1 MSDFIVS
8 ARKYRP
14 ATFASV
20 VGQKHIT
27 STLKNA
33 IERAQL
39 AHAYLFCGPR
49 GVGKTTCARIF
60 AKAINCLSPNGA
72 EACNEC
78 ESCRSFNEG
87 RSLNIHE
94 LDAAS
99 NNSVEDIRTLIEQ
112 VRIIPQVGRYSVFI
126 IDEVHMLSAAAF
138 NAFLKTLEEP
148 PAHAIFILA
157 TTEKHKIIPT
167 ILSRCQIYDFNRIR
181 VEDSVEYLKYIASQE
196 GISADEESLNLIAQK
211 ADGGMRDALS
221 MFDKAVSF
229 CGTALDYRNVA
240 QTLNVL
246 DYDTYFSVTEML
258 LAGNYVDVLVAFDSV
273 LSKGFSGQTFMSG
286 MNRHMRDLLMA
297 RQPDTLRLIEMTG
310 TLLERYRTQAGAC
323 NVEFLFG
330 AISILTE
337 LDGKIR
343 QSSNQ
348 RLLVELGLMKIAGL
362 GQKKNDD
369 LTSSGEYSLP
379 ALSPR
384 TAAGAAATPTAAARP
399 APQQSAS
406 TVQAQ
411 TVSAAG
417 QTTPGTPQ
425 SGAGATVQAAV
436 RPEAGQTAVRP
447 DAGQAATPPAAGQTA
462 PAAGQ
467 TAPSAVQPGAG
478 QTGQGTV
485 RPEAGP
491 TASAGIPQVSGFSVR
506 GAAMQTPGPQA
517 AEVSAQD
524 NAPQAAAI
532 GQTIPGGAANPA
544 AQGGMANPAMQSGTP
559 NPTAQGGAANPA
571 AQGGAAVPAVLGGT
585 PHPTAQGGAAVPA
598 VQTAGGTTAETA
610 PQPAPAKPAVQTAPA
625 PARRPL
631 ISGASLSELLA
642 SAGSDPDEEL
652 SDGETPD
659 EAEVV
664 TVDPECAEKL
674 EHARSRILNLIKE
687 KRPRF
692 VPAFELMTF
701 RDNTISVSVPT
712 SELREEILRSKT
724 GMLMRIAELAGI
736 EGMIELEVIVNEEI
750 RAVRPIKLEDRVRYI
765 TEKNP
770 LVAELRKA
778 LDLEVE

>member
-181 VEDSVEYLKYIASQE
+181 VEDSVEYLKYIAGQE
-196 GISADEESLNLIAQK
+196 NISADEESLNLIAQK

-447 DAGQAATPPAAGQTA
+447 DAGQAAAP

-467 TAPSAVQPGAG
+467 TAPSAVQPGAE
-478 QTGQGTV
+478 QTGQGSV

-491 TASAGIPQVSGFSVR
+491 AASAGIPQVSGFSVR
-506 GAAMQTPGPQA
+506 GATMQTAGPQA

-524 NAPQAAAI
+524 NAPQAAAA

-559 NPTAQGGAANPA
+559 NPTAQGGAAGPT
-571 AQGGAAVPAVLGGT
+571 VLGGT
-585 PHPTAQGGAAVPA
+585 AHPTAQGGAAVPA
-598 VQTAGGTTAETA
+598 VQTAGGTTAETT
-610 PQPAPAKPAVQTAPA
+610 PQPAPARPAVQTAPA

-712 SELREEILRSKT
+712 TELREEILRSKT

>member
-1 MSDFIVS
+1 MNEYIVS

-14 ATFASV
+14 MKFSDV
-20 VGQKHIT
+20 VGQDALT
-27 STLKNA
+27 TTLRNTVKSGK
-33 IERAQL
+33 L

-99 NNSVEDIRTLIEQ
+99 NNSVEDIRSLIEQ

-196 GISADEESLNLIAQK
+196 GITADDESLNLIAQK

-229 CGTALDYRNVA
+229 CGKALDYRNVA

-246 DYDTYFSVTEML
+246 DYDTYFGVTEML
-258 LAGNYVDVLVAFDSV
+258 LAGNYVDTLVTFDSV
-273 LSKGFSGQTFMSG
+273 LSRGFSGQTFMAG
-286 MNRHMRDLLMA
+286 LNRHMRDLLMA
-297 RQPDTLRLIEMTG
+297 KRPETLRLIEMTG

-323 NVEFLFG
+323 SVEFLFG
-330 AISILTE
+330 AISVLTE

-348 RLLVELGLMKIAGL
+348 RLFVELGLMKIAGL
-362 GQKKNDD
+362 GQKKNDS
-369 LTSSGEYSLP
+369 LTSSGEYPLP
-379 ALSPR
+379 TLTPR
-384 TAAGAAATPTAAARP
+384 TAGPASAAAPAAAGQPAPRPAANASGNPAAPAAATAQPAAQAAGAATAP
-399 APQQSAS
+399 P
-406 TVQAQ
+406 
-411 TVSAAG
+411 SAA
-417 QTTPGTPQ
+417 TSAAMPAASP
-425 SGAGATVQAAV
+425 AG
-436 RPEAGQTAVRP
+436 R
-447 DAGQAATPPAAGQTA
+447 PAAGT
-462 PAAGQ
+462 
-467 TAPSAVQPGAG
+467 
-478 QTGQGTV
+478 
-485 RPEAGP
+485 
-491 TASAGIPQVSGFSVR
+491 SAG
-506 GAAMQTPGPQA
+506 
-517 AEVSAQD
+517 
-524 NAPQAAAI
+524 
-532 GQTIPGGAANPA
+532 PA
-544 AQGGMANPAMQSGTP
+544 AQGTLP
-559 NPTAQGGAANPA
+559 
-571 AQGGAAVPAVLGGT
+571 V
-585 PHPTAQGGAAVPA
+585 
-598 VQTAGGTTAETA
+598 
-610 PQPAPAKPAVQTAPA
+610 QPAPGMM
-625 PARRPL
+625 RRPL

-642 SAGSDPDEEL
+642 SAGGDPDEEL

-659 EAEVV
+659 EPE
-664 TVDPECAEKL
+664 TVRIDPDCAEKL
-674 EHARSRILNLIKE
+674 EHARGRILNLIKE

-712 SELREEILRSKT
+712 TELREEILRSKT

>member
-33 IERAQL
+33 IERGQL

-60 AKAINCLSPNGA
+60 AKAINCLNPNGS

-181 VEDSVEYLKYIASQE
+181 VEDGVEYLKYIASQE
-196 GISADEESLNLIAQK
+196 GIAADEESLNLIAQK

-229 CGTALDYRNVA
+229 CGKALDYRNVA

-258 LAGNYVDVLVAFDSV
+258 LAGNYVDTLVTFDSV
-273 LSKGFSGQTFMSG
+273 LSRGFSGQTFMAG
-286 MNRHMRDLLMA
+286 LNRHMRDLLMA
-297 RQPDTLRLIEMTG
+297 KRPETLRLIEMTG

-323 NVEFLFG
+323 SVEFLFG
-330 AISILTE
+330 AISCLTE

-362 GQKKNDD
+362 GQKKNDS
-369 LTSSGEYSLP
+369 LTSSGEYPLP
-379 ALSPR
+379 TLTPR
-384 TAAGAAATPTAAARP
+384 TAGPASAAAPAAAGQPAAATAQPAAQAAGAATAP
-399 APQQSAS
+399 P
-406 TVQAQ
+406 
-411 TVSAAG
+411 SAA
-417 QTTPGTPQ
+417 TSAAMPAASP
-425 SGAGATVQAAV
+425 AG
-436 RPEAGQTAVRP
+436 R
-447 DAGQAATPPAAGQTA
+447 PAAGT
-462 PAAGQ
+462 
-467 TAPSAVQPGAG
+467 S
-478 QTGQGTV
+478 
-485 RPEAGP
+485 AGP
-491 TASAGIPQVSGFSVR
+491 TAQG
-506 GAAMQTPGPQA
+506 TL
-517 AEVSAQD
+517 
-524 NAPQAAAI
+524 
-532 GQTIPGGAANPA
+532 PA
-544 AQGGMANPAMQSGTP
+544 
-559 NPTAQGGAANPA
+559 
-571 AQGGAAVPAVLGGT
+571 
-585 PHPTAQGGAAVPA
+585 
-598 VQTAGGTTAETA
+598 
-610 PQPAPAKPAVQTAPA
+610 QPAPGMK
-625 PARRPL
+625 RRPL

-642 SAGSDPDEEL
+642 SAGGDPDEEL

-659 EAEVV
+659 EPE
-664 TVDPECAEKL
+664 TVRIDPDCAEKL
-674 EHARSRILNLIKE
+674 EHARGRILNLIKE

-712 SELREEILRSKT
+712 TELREEILRSKT

-736 EGMIELEVIVNEEI
+736 EGMIELEVTVNEEI
-750 RAVRPIKLEDRVRYI
+750 RAARPIKLEDRVRYI

>member
-33 IERAQL
+33 IERGQL

-60 AKAINCLSPNGA
+60 AKAINCLNPNGS

-181 VEDSVEYLKYIASQE
+181 VEDGVEYLKYIASQE
-196 GISADEESLNLIAQK
+196 GITYDEESLNLIAQK

-229 CGTALDYRNVA
+229 CGKALDYRNVA

-246 DYDTYFSVTEML
+246 DYDTYFGVTEML
-258 LAGNYVDVLVAFDSV
+258 LAGNYVDTLVTFDSV
-273 LSKGFSGQTFMSG
+273 LSRGFSGQTFMAG
-286 MNRHMRDLLMA
+286 LNRHMRDLLMA
-297 RQPDTLRLIEMTG
+297 KRPETLRLIEMTG

-323 NVEFLFG
+323 DVEFLFG
-330 AISILTE
+330 AISCLTE

-348 RLLVELGLMKIAGL
+348 RLFVELGLMKIAGL
-362 GQKKNDD
+362 GQKKNDS
-369 LTSSGEYSLP
+369 LTSSGEYPLP
-379 ALSPR
+379 TLTPR
-384 TAAGAAATPTAAARP
+384 TAGPASAAAP
-399 APQQSAS
+399 A
-406 TVQAQ
+406 
-411 TVSAAG
+411 AAG
-417 QTTPGTPQ
+417 QP
-425 SGAGATVQAAV
+425 ATA
-436 RPEAGQTAVRP
+436 TA
-447 DAGQAATPPAAGQTA
+447 
-462 PAAGQ
+462 
-467 TAPSAVQPGAG
+467 
-478 QTGQGTV
+478 
-485 RPEAGP
+485 
-491 TASAGIPQVSGFSVR
+491 
-506 GAAMQTPGPQA
+506 QA
-517 AEVSAQD
+517 AEVSATGNPAT
-524 NAPQAAAI
+524 NAPAANAS
-532 GQTIPGGAANPA
+532 GNPA
-544 AQGGMANPAMQSGTP
+544 APAAATAQPAGVSATGNPATNAPAASASGNPGAPAAATAQP
-559 NPTAQGGAANPA
+559 AAQAAGAATAPPSAATSAAMPAASPAGRPAAGTSAGPTAQGTLPA
-571 AQGGAAVPAVLGGT
+571 
-585 PHPTAQGGAAVPA
+585 
-598 VQTAGGTTAETA
+598 
-610 PQPAPAKPAVQTAPA
+610 QPAPGMK
-625 PARRPL
+625 RRPL

-642 SAGSDPDEEL
+642 SAGGDPDEEL

-659 EAEVV
+659 EPE
-664 TVDPECAEKL
+664 TVRIDPDCAEKL
-674 EHARSRILNLIKE
+674 EHARGRILNLIKE

-712 SELREEILRSKT
+712 TELREEILRSKT

-736 EGMIELEVIVNEEI
+736 EGMIELEVTVNEEI
-750 RAVRPIKLEDRVRYI
+750 RAARPIKLEDRVRYI

>member
-33 IERAQL
+33 IERGQL

-60 AKAINCLSPNGA
+60 AKAINCLNPNGS

-181 VEDSVEYLKYIASQE
+181 VEDGVEYLKYIASQE
-196 GISADEESLNLIAQK
+196 GIAADEESLNLIAQK

-229 CGTALDYRNVA
+229 CGKALDYRNVA

-246 DYDTYFSVTEML
+246 DYDTYFGVTEML
-258 LAGNYVDVLVAFDSV
+258 LAGNYVDTLVTFDSV
-273 LSKGFSGQTFMSG
+273 LSRGFSGQTFMAG
-286 MNRHMRDLLMA
+286 LNRHMRDLLMA
-297 RQPDTLRLIEMTG
+297 KRPETLRLIEMTG

-323 NVEFLFG
+323 DVEFLFG
-330 AISILTE
+330 AISCLTE

-348 RLLVELGLMKIAGL
+348 RLFVELGLMKIAGL
-362 GQKKNDD
+362 GQKKNDS
-369 LTSSGEYSLP
+369 LTSSGEYPLP
-379 ALSPR
+379 TLTPR
-384 TAAGAAATPTAAARP
+384 AAGPASAAAP
-399 APQQSAS
+399 A
-406 TVQAQ
+406 
-411 TVSAAG
+411 AAG
-417 QTTPGTPQ
+417 QP
-425 SGAGATVQAAV
+425 ATA
-436 RPEAGQTAVRP
+436 TA
-447 DAGQAATPPAAGQTA
+447 
-462 PAAGQ
+462 
-467 TAPSAVQPGAG
+467 
-478 QTGQGTV
+478 
-485 RPEAGP
+485 
-491 TASAGIPQVSGFSVR
+491 
-506 GAAMQTPGPQA
+506 QA
-517 AEVSAQD
+517 AEVSATGNPAT
-524 NAPQAAAI
+524 NAPAANAS
-532 GQTIPGGAANPA
+532 GNPA
-544 AQGGMANPAMQSGTP
+544 APAAATAQPAGVSATGNPATNAPAASASGNPGAPAAATAQP
-559 NPTAQGGAANPA
+559 AAQAAGAATAPPSAATSAAMPAASPAGRPAAGTSAGPTAQGTLPA
-571 AQGGAAVPAVLGGT
+571 
-585 PHPTAQGGAAVPA
+585 
-598 VQTAGGTTAETA
+598 
-610 PQPAPAKPAVQTAPA
+610 QPAPGMK
-625 PARRPL
+625 RRPL

-642 SAGSDPDEEL
+642 SAGGDPDEEL

-659 EAEVV
+659 EPE
-664 TVDPECAEKL
+664 TVRIDPDCAEKL
-674 EHARSRILNLIKE
+674 EHARGRILNLIKE

-712 SELREEILRSKT
+712 TELREEILRSKT

-736 EGMIELEVIVNEEI
+736 EGMIELEVTVNEEI
-750 RAVRPIKLEDRVRYI
+750 RAARPIKLEDRVRYI

>member
-14 ATFASV
+14 ATFQSV

-27 STLKNA
+27 STLQNA
-33 IERAQL
+33 IERGQL

-181 VEDSVEYLKYIASQE
+181 VEDSVEYLRYIAAQE
-196 GISADEESLNLIAQK
+196 GVTADEESLNLIAQK

-246 DYDTYFSVTEML
+246 DYDTYFGVTEML
-258 LAGNYVDVLVAFDSV
+258 LAGNYVDALVTFDTV
-273 LSKGFSGQTFMSG
+273 LSKGFSGQTFMAG
-286 MNRHMRDLLMA
+286 LNRHMRDLLMA

-323 NVEFLFG
+323 SVEFLFG

-348 RLLVELGLMKIAGL
+348 RLLVELGLMKTAGL
-362 GQKKNDD
+362 GQKKNDT
-369 LTSSGEYSLP
+369 LTSSGEYPLP
-379 ALSPR
+379 EL
-384 TAAGAAATPTAAARP
+384 
-399 APQQSAS
+399 
-406 TVQAQ
+406 
-411 TVSAAG
+411 
-417 QTTPGTPQ
+417 TTP
-425 SGAGATVQAAV
+425 ARVA
-436 RPEAGQTAVRP
+436 
-447 DAGQAATPPAAGQTA
+447 
-462 PAAGQ
+462 
-467 TAPSAVQPGAG
+467 
-478 QTGQGTV
+478 
-485 RPEAGP
+485 
-491 TASAGIPQVSGFSVR
+491 ASAPIP
-506 GAAMQTPGPQA
+506 
-517 AEVSAQD
+517 
-524 NAPQAAAI
+524 
-532 GQTIPGGAANPA
+532 ANPA
-544 AQGGMANPAMQSGTP
+544 APAPAT
-559 NPTAQGGAANPA
+559 PA
-571 AQGGAAVPAVLGGT
+571 AAAVPA
-585 PHPTAQGGAAVPA
+585 Q
-598 VQTAGGTTAETA
+598 
-610 PQPAPAKPAVQTAPA
+610 PQPAPAVRQQPEMPSEPRPAAQPRPETVPTAQPAQAVSQQPAAQPEPAAPQVVKPV
-625 PARRPL
+625 RRPM
-631 ISGASLSELLA
+631 ISGTSLSELLA
-642 SAGSDPDEEL
+642 SGGNISDAESP
-652 SDGETPD
+652 DGEA
-659 EAEVV
+659 EAEPE
-664 TVDPECAEKL
+664 TVEIDPACEQKL
-674 EHARSRILNLIKE
+674 EQAREGILNLLRT

-692 VPAFELMTF
+692 VPAFELMSV
-701 RDNTISVSVPT
+701 RGNTISVSVPT
-712 SELREEILRSKT
+712 TELREEMLRSKT

-736 EGMIELEVIVNEEI
+736 SGAIELEVIVNEEI
-750 RAVRPIKLEDRVRYI
+750 RAARPIKLEDRVKYM

-770 LVAELRKA
+770 LIVELRRA

>member
-14 ATFASV
+14 ATFRSV

-27 STLKNA
+27 STLQNA
-33 IERAQL
+33 IERGQL

-60 AKAINCLSPNGA
+60 AKAINCIAPHGA

-181 VEDSVEYLKYIASQE
+181 VEDSVEYLRYIASEE
-196 GISADEESLNLIAQK
+196 GVAADEESLNLIAQK

-229 CGTALDYRNVA
+229 CGTTLDYRNVA

-246 DYDTYFSVTEML
+246 DYDTYFGVTEML
-258 LAGNYVDVLVAFDSV
+258 LRGDYAEALVTFDAV
-273 LSKGFSGQTFMSG
+273 LSKGFSGQTFMAG
-286 MNRHMRDLLMA
+286 LNRHMRDLLMA
-297 RQPDTLRLIEMTG
+297 ERPETLRLIEMTG

-323 NVEFLFG
+323 SVEFLFG
-330 AISILTE
+330 AISVLTE

-362 GQKKNDD
+362 GQKKNDL
-369 LTSSGEYSLP
+369 LTPSGEYPLP
-379 ALSPR
+379 ELTPR
-384 TAAGAAATPTAAARP
+384 TAAPAARAETQPAPPPPASGTEGAANAARLRPEPAPAAEGSRPELSGRAAPSPEPAAASGMRPDGNVPPAAVPATASGTAPATRPGPAGTEVPAADTRPAAAPQPVPQPAARP
-399 APQQSAS
+399 A
-406 TVQAQ
+406 
-411 TVSAAG
+411 
-417 QTTPGTPQ
+417 GT
-425 SGAGATVQAAV
+425 
-436 RPEAGQTAVRP
+436 
-447 DAGQAATPPAAGQTA
+447 
-462 PAAGQ
+462 
-467 TAPSAVQPGAG
+467 
-478 QTGQGTV
+478 
-485 RPEAGP
+485 
-491 TASAGIPQVSGFSVR
+491 
-506 GAAMQTPGPQA
+506 
-517 AEVSAQD
+517 
-524 NAPQAAAI
+524 
-532 GQTIPGGAANPA
+532 
-544 AQGGMANPAMQSGTP
+544 
-559 NPTAQGGAANPA
+559 
-571 AQGGAAVPAVLGGT
+571 
-585 PHPTAQGGAAVPA
+585 
-598 VQTAGGTTAETA
+598 
-610 PQPAPAKPAVQTAPA
+610 
-625 PARRPL
+625 ARRPL
-631 ISGASLSELLA
+631 ISGTSLSDLLA
-642 SAGSDPDEEL
+642 SAGNPAAQPEKTQDPE
-652 SDGETPD
+652 P
-659 EAEVV
+659 AAA
-664 TVDPECAEKL
+664 TVDPECAAKL
-674 EHARSRILNLIKE
+674 ERARERILALIRE
-687 KRPRF
+687 RRPRF
-692 VPAFELMTF
+692 VPAFEQMLF
-701 RDNTISVSVPT
+701 RGDTIAVSVPT
-712 SELREEILRSKT
+712 TELRDEILRSKT
-724 GMLMRIAELAGI
+724 GMLMRIAELAGVT
-736 EGMIELEVIVNEEI
+736 GRIELEITVNEQI
-750 RAVRPIKLEDRVRYI
+750 RAARPIRLEDRVKYI

>member
-33 IERAQL
+33 IERGQL

-60 AKAINCLSPNGA
+60 AKAINCLNPNGS

-181 VEDSVEYLKYIASQE
+181 VEDGVEYLKYIASQE
-196 GISADEESLNLIAQK
+196 GIAADEESLNLIAQK

-229 CGTALDYRNVA
+229 CGKALDYRNVA

-246 DYDTYFSVTEML
+246 DYDTYFGVTEML
-258 LAGNYVDVLVAFDSV
+258 LAGNYVDTLVTFDSV
-273 LSKGFSGQTFMSG
+273 LSRGFSGQTFMAG
-286 MNRHMRDLLMA
+286 LNRHMRDLLMA
-297 RQPDTLRLIEMTG
+297 KRPETLRLIEMTG

-323 NVEFLFG
+323 DVEFLFG
-330 AISILTE
+330 AISCLTE

-362 GQKKNDD
+362 GQKKNDS
-369 LTSSGEYSLP
+369 LTSSGEYPLP
-379 ALSPR
+379 TLTPR
-384 TAAGAAATPTAAARP
+384 TAGSAPAAAPAAAGQPAPRPAAIASGNPEAPAAATAQPAGVSATGNPATNAPATSASGNPAAPASATAQPAAQAAGAATAP
-399 APQQSAS
+399 P
-406 TVQAQ
+406 
-411 TVSAAG
+411 SAA
-417 QTTPGTPQ
+417 TSAAMPAASP
-425 SGAGATVQAAV
+425 AG
-436 RPEAGQTAVRP
+436 R
-447 DAGQAATPPAAGQTA
+447 PAAGT
-462 PAAGQ
+462 
-467 TAPSAVQPGAG
+467 S
-478 QTGQGTV
+478 
-485 RPEAGP
+485 AGP
-491 TASAGIPQVSGFSVR
+491 TA
-506 GAAMQTPGPQA
+506 
-517 AEVSAQD
+517 
-524 NAPQAAAI
+524 
-532 GQTIPGGAANPA
+532 
-544 AQGGMANPAMQSGTP
+544 QGTLP
-559 NPTAQGGAANPA
+559 
-571 AQGGAAVPAVLGGT
+571 V
-585 PHPTAQGGAAVPA
+585 
-598 VQTAGGTTAETA
+598 
-610 PQPAPAKPAVQTAPA
+610 QPAPEMK
-625 PARRPL
+625 RRPL

-642 SAGSDPDEEL
+642 SAGGDPDEEP

-659 EAEVV
+659 EPE
-664 TVDPECAEKL
+664 TVRIDPDCAEKL

-712 SELREEILRSKT
+712 TELREEILRSKT

-736 EGMIELEVIVNEEI
+736 EGMIELEVAVNEEI
-750 RAVRPIKLEDRVRYI
+750 RAARPIKLEDRVRYI